1 MANFGGKLSKNLHS
15 HFSPQYSLHFRQ
27 FEKQEQTKWR
37 GDCGN
42 ENELTFFDINGLCKL
57 DEEPFQL
64 YTCHSVAS
72 NMTVTERFAT
82 FRYCSLTRVYVRLG
96 FGLRNKLLRI
106 AVVVFYMCVGFTR
119 VLLPVVANTKRVK
132 NTG

>member
-1 MANFGGKLSKNLHS
+1 MK
-15 HFSPQYSLHFRQ
+15 
-27 FEKQEQTKWR
+27 

-42 ENELTFFDINGLCKL
+42 EKGLTFFDINGLGKL

-64 YTCHSVAS
+64 YICHSVAS

-82 FRYCSLTRVYVRLG
+82 FRYCSLTRVYVQLG

-106 AVVVFYMCVGFTR
+106 AMVVFYMCVGFTR
-119 VLLPVVANTKRVK
+119 VLLPVAANTMRLK